1 MTARPRRPTAGRTL
15 FLGYAVLLV
24 VFGVW
29 TTVQPWSDPL
39 GGSGEVP
46 AVVFAVASAPAALP
60 LVATG
65 VGGTLSDPAFNV
77 LVVLVALA
85 EVAVLRW
92 VLRLRTSKRR
102 AAD

>member
-1 MTARPRRPTAGRTL
+1 MTACPRRFTAGRTV

-24 VFGVW
+24 VLGVW
-29 TTVQPWSDPL
+29 TTVQPWADPL
-39 GGSGEVP
+39 SGSGELP
-46 AVVFAVASAPAALP
+46 AVGFAVVSAPAALP

-65 VGGTLSDPAFNV
+65 VGGTLSDPAFNA

-92 VLRLRTSKRR
+92 VLRRRAPKWR